1 MYKLYFVVILV
12 LWFRLDSVQRG
23 YSVELTQNDISNA
36 IEIHN
41 KARIE
46 VGLNI
51 IEWSDDLSNEAQK
64 WANNLALK
72 DKIYHSS
79 NDSRFNQGENLYY
92 SFSSQNGKPIFSKSP
107 AKDASLAWYN

>member
-79 NDSRFNQGENLYY
+79 NDSRFNQGENFIIVLVLRTENLYLVNLL
-92 SFSSQNGKPIFSKSP
+92 QRMP
-107 AKDASLAWYN
+107 L